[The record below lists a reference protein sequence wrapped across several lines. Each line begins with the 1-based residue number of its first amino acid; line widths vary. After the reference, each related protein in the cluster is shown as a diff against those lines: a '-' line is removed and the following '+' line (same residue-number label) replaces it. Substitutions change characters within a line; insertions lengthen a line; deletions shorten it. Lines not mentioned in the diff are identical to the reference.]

1 MQRIRTCLTVRS
13 GTLLFLVLAVWP
25 TPGILGAQNPTGVPG
40 TAEGRNEA
48 TSPDYQIGP
57 GDVLAISVSDAPEFS
72 GKFRVSQSGEL
83 EFASLPAPLHVQ
95 GMTTGQLAKGLA
107 QALIE
112 ARLYRNPTV
121 NVYVDEF
128 HSQTVTVVGAVT
140 KPSVY
145 PLQKRTTVLQM
156 ISQAGGLVPNAGN
169 KLTIV
174 SSLPAGA
181 PDGTEG
187 NPVRKIDLARL
198 MRGEDPSLNV
208 EVHDGDVVSVSVA
221 EVVYVVGAVIKP
233 GGFVLP
239 DQSSGL
245 TALQA
250 LALAEGLT
258 PVAAGG
264 RALII
269 HRGTS
274 GVHPGD
280 DTPIDLKKLL
290 GRQTPDV
297 TLQANDIL
305 FVPVSGGKVA
315 LHTMRD
321 VAMSAINGIAIYGV
335 GYRAAGIN

>member
-1 MQRIRTCLTVRS
+1 MHTARVRLTR
-13 GTLLFLVLAVWP
+13 GF
-25 TPGILGAQNPTGVPG
+25 GILLLSLLVICPAAGIRASQNSPAASGQQ
-40 TAEGRNEA
+40 EA
-48 TSPDYQIGP
+48 RSAAPSPDYQIGP
-57 GDVLAISVSDAPEFS
+57 GDILAITVSDAPEFS
-72 GKFRVSQSGEL
+72 GKFRVSQSGDL

-95 GMTTGQLAKGLA
+95 GMTTGQAAKTLT
-107 QALIE
+107 QALID
-112 ARLYRNPTV
+112 AKLYQSPTV

-128 HSQTVTVVGAVT
+128 HSRTVTVVGAVN

-145 PLQKRTTVLQM
+145 PLQKRTTVLELV
-156 ISQAGGLVPNAGN
+156 SQAGGLLPTAGN

-174 SSLPAGA
+174 SSLPPGAG
-181 PDGTEG
+181 EG
-187 NPVRKIDLARL
+187 GQDNPVRKIDLARL

-208 EVHDGDVVSVSVA
+208 EVHDGEVVSISSA
-221 EVVYVVGAVIKP
+221 EVVYVVGAVTKP

-239 DQSSGL
+239 DQSSGC

-258 PVAAGG
+258 SVASSS

-269 HRGTS
+269 HRGTNGAPS
-274 GVHPGD
+274 EDV
-280 DTPIDLKKLL
+280 PIDLKKLL
-290 GRQTPDV
+290 ARHTSDV

-315 LHTMRD
+315 LHTMKEA
-321 VAMSAINGIAIYGV
+321 AMSAVNGIAFYGA